1 MVQIGRPSI
10 VQRHGQLER
19 FTGSLIVQYVEHW
32 NRESVTLI
40 ATSVMKC
47 WETAAARI
55 ARHQQQ
61 QAVNH
66 HSLFPTLHSRFCS
79 WQRSD
84 PAHCSTAALQARC
97 QDTVTRRHSPTLNS
111 AICID
116 IRMARGGARTRRR
129 GECCIL
135 HSPWPGARQLV
146 VCPAVRC
153 FLVLIGK
160 IILLTSLGMITRKQE
175 LPSLWDRNYV
185 SQFIWFFN
193 CIATPTP
200 NETPGPTPNYKS
212 SNMYDHVIIYL
223 FLTQQKEFLCMCNVE
238 Y

>member
-84 PAHCSTAALQARC
+84 PAHCSTAGQVPGHR
-97 QDTVTRRHSPTLNS
+97 DTQTQPHLEFCNLHWHPH
-111 AICID
+111 
-116 IRMARGGARTRRR
+116 GAGR
-129 GECCIL
+129 GEDTAERRVL
-135 HSPWPGARQLV
+135 HSTFTLTRSSAVSGLPGCSLLPRANWENNHPHFTWDDHKETGTTKSVGSEL
-146 VCPAVRC
+146 C
-153 FLVLIGK
+153 F
-160 IILLTSLGMITRKQE
+160 
-175 LPSLWDRNYV
+175 
-185 SQFIWFFN
+185 
-193 CIATPTP
+193 A
-200 NETPGPTPNYKS
+200 
-212 SNMYDHVIIYL
+212 IYL
-223 FLTQQKEFLCMCNVE
+223 IF
-238 Y
+238 